1 MEPFAGYLLRSA
13 LWLSG
18 FFLVWI
24 IFLRNERFFT
34 LRRFFLLSGII
45 ASLLLPLVTIRFIV
59 EIPPAAEDSILSA
72 DDTSASASVNTLS
85 GDNIV
90 PALSL
95 LYLAVVLLLLL
106 RTLVQ
111 SASLF
116 FRVIKKDISIAGK
129 AKVVKSLSAAPSFSF
144 FNYIFIN
151 PSLPEEE
158 RREILNHEMA
168 HVTQMHWV
176 DLILSQ
182 LLCTLQWANPLA
194 WLWARFVKQNH
205 EYLADQSALK
215 LSAHPAVYRAAMI
228 NQLIG
233 TPALSLSNSFNQ
245 SLNKKRFDMMNN
257 RANSP
262 WRKLKVLFI
271 LPVAALILY
280 ACSESEYMP
289 YAVTEN
295 NPADGKS
302 QHLSDIRVRGIVVD
316 DSGPVERVNVVVTE
330 NQKGT
335 VTDREGYF
343 ELDAPGT
350 STLTF
355 SANGYRTR
363 TMSISNLFMGK
374 FYNPSPM
381 VIGVRLDRNDQEP
394 PPQPYRPRVETREP
408 SILFILDGIEMAD
421 TDLYELDPKNIER
434 ISVLKDESS
443 ISHYG
448 DRAKDGVI
456 IITTK
461 KN

>member
-1 MEPFAGYLLRSA
+1 M
-13 LWLSG
+13 
-18 FFLVWI
+18 
-24 IFLRNERFFT
+24 
-34 LRRFFLLSGII
+34 
-45 ASLLLPLVTIRFIV
+45 
-59 EIPPAAEDSILSA
+59 
-72 DDTSASASVNTLS
+72 
-85 GDNIV
+85 
-90 PALSL
+90 
-95 LYLAVVLLLLL
+95 
-106 RTLVQ
+106 
-111 SASLF
+111 
-116 FRVIKKDISIAGK
+116 
-129 AKVVKSLSAAPSFSF
+129 
-144 FNYIFIN
+144 
-151 PSLPEEE
+151 
-158 RREILNHEMA
+158 NHEMA
-168 HVTQMHWV
+168 HVTQMHWI
-176 DLILSQ
+176 DLILSR

-215 LSAHPAVYRAAMI
+215 LSSNPAIYRATMI
-228 NQLIG
+228 NQILG
-233 TPALSLSNSFNQ
+233 SPALSLSNSFNQ

-257 RANSP
+257 RVNSP

-280 ACSESEYMP
+280 ACSETEYMP
-289 YAVTEN
+289 YAVTDN
-295 NPADGKS
+295 NPAYGES

-330 NQKGT
+330 NQTRT

-343 ELDAPGT
+343 EIDAPGT

-363 TMSISNLFMGK
+363 TKSISNLFMRK

-381 VIGVRLDRNDQEP
+381 EIGVRLDRNDQEP

-408 SILFILDGIEMAD
+408 SILVIFNGKELAD
-421 TDLYELDPKNIER
+421 EKFYELNPANIEN
-434 ISVLKDESS
+434 ITVLRDESS

-461 KN
+461 K

>member
-13 LWLSG
+13 IWLSG

-24 IFLRNERFFT
+24 IFLRNERFFS
-34 LRRFFLLSGII
+34 LKRFFLLSGII

-59 EIPPAAEDSILSA
+59 EIPPAIEGSILSA
-72 DDTSASASVNTLS
+72 DETIASASANMPEPGEVSPVLFL
-85 GDNIV
+85 
-90 PALSL
+90 A
-95 LYLAVVLLLLL
+95 YLAVVLLLLS

-111 SASLF
+111 TAALF
-116 FRVIKKDISIAGK
+116 IRAIKKDLRREGK
-129 AKVVKSLSAAPSFSF
+129 ARVVKCDSASPSFSF
-144 FNYIFIN
+144 INFIFIN

-168 HVTQMHWV
+168 HVVQRHWA
-176 DLILSQ
+176 DLILAQ
-182 LLCTLQWANPLA
+182 LLCALQWANPLA

-215 LSAHPAVYRAAMI
+215 QSLNPAIYRATII
-228 NQLIG
+228 NQIVG
-233 TPALSLSNSFNQ
+233 SPVLSLSNSFNQ

-257 RANSP
+257 MVVSR

-280 ACSESEYMP
+280 ACSETEYMP
-289 YAVTEN
+289 YAVTESN
-295 NPADGKS
+295 SAYEKS
-302 QHLSDIRVRGIVVD
+302 HHLSNISVRGIVVD
-316 DSGPVERVNVVVTE
+316 DSGPVERVKVVTE
-330 NQKGT
+330 NQTRT

-363 TMSISNLFMGK
+363 TKSISNLFMGN

-381 VIGVRLDRNDQEP
+381 EIGVRLYRNDQEP
-394 PPQPYRPRVETREP
+394 PPQPYRPKVETREQP
-408 SILFILDGIEMAD
+408 SILVILNGRELADGNFYA
-421 TDLYELDPKNIER
+421 LNPSNIEN
-434 ISVLKDESS
+434 ITVLKGESATQV
-443 ISHYG
+443 YG
-448 DRAKDGVI
+448 EKGKNGVV

-461 KN
+461 K